1 MRLIKKISISFCSF
15 VVICGAPY
23 AQDIWVLDSTLVHVE
38 EVIDSSMV
46 RGPWD
51 ITWGPDNKLWMSD
64 YEYIKTYDPVTQQ
77 LDTVLFRSGEN
88 ALGLAIHPDLLTGTP
103 YVYVVFD
110 TAVYYAFGSLCNVY
124 RYEYIGNQLTNEL
137 LLLSYNHGGEHAG
150 GRMIVSQ
157 DDKVLVT
164 TADYW
169 FGGDPL
175 RGRTLRMNLDGTVP
189 SDNPIPGNYEWT
201 YGHRNPQGL
210 VQTPGGNI
218 YNSEHGQTGN
228 DEVNLLV
235 SGGNFGW
242 PAYDGYNCI
251 NIDSCSSPT
260 FNAIFPL
267 RAQTAPPSGV
277 DYYNHH
283 QIPEFSNSLLVGTLH
298 TSLSLDAHSLNVSGD
313 SIIRYRKYL
322 NVGGYNRI
330 RDVAVH
336 PDGSV
341 YFIGFDRQP
350 ETAIFRLFNP
360 NYNPSEI
367 PEDNLLSFTLYP
379 NPANDQITIGLPES
393 SVFGQ
398 PLTITITDV
407 LGKVVFCQPWPESQR
422 RCAVNTASL
431 SGGVYFV
438 TLQNGKQSLP
448 ALEKLIINRPD

>member
-15 VVICGAPY
+15 IVTCGASY
-23 AQDIWVLDSTLVHVE
+23 AQDVWVLDSTLVHVE

-110 TAVYYAFGSLCNVY
+110 TASYYSFGGLCNVY
-124 RYEYIGNQLTNEL
+124 RYEYVGNQLTNEL
-137 LLLSYNHGGEHAG
+137 LLLSYNHGGEHSG

-157 DDKVLVT
+157 DDMVLVT

-169 FGGDPL
+169 FGGDSL
-175 RGRTLRMNLDGTVP
+175 KGRTLRMNLDGTVP

-210 VQTPGGNI
+210 VQAPGGNI
-218 YNSEHGQTGN
+218 YNSEHGQAGN

-235 SGGNFGW
+235 SGGNYGW
-242 PAYDGYNCI
+242 PAYDGFNCMFS
-251 NIDSCSSPT
+251 DSCSSPT

-267 RAQTAPPSGV
+267 RAQSAPPSGM
-277 DYYNHH
+277 DYYNHP
-283 QIPEFSNSLLVGTLH
+283 QIPEFSNSLLIGTLY
-298 TSLSLDAHSLNVSGD
+298 TSLSLDAHSLSISGD

-367 PEDNLLSFTLYP
+367 PEDNFLHFTLYP
-379 NPANDQITIGLPES
+379 NPANSQITIELPEAS
-393 SVFGQ
+393 AFRQ
-398 PLTITITDV
+398 PLTIAITDV
-407 LGKVVFCQPWPESQR
+407 LGKVVFCQPWPEGQGF
-422 RCAVNTASL
+422 CVVNTASL
-431 SGGVYFV
+431 PGGFYSISIKGPVYGSVQTKKFIV
-438 TLQNGKQSLP
+438 RHRG
-448 ALEKLIINRPD
+448 